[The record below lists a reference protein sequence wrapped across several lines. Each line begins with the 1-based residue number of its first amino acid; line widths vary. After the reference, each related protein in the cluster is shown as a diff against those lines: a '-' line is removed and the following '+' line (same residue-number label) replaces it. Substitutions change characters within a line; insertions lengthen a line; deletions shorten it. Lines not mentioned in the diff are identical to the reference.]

1 MSDGG
6 KGSAPR
12 PFSVSQEEYDN
23 RWNAI
28 FKSGGAKSKSEAK
41 RIATMEMPGT
51 IGSAKLVFP
60 QDGLE
65 TLDLLDKIDMIGEP
79 R

>member
-6 KGSAPR
+6 KGSTPR
-12 PFSVSQEEYDN
+12 PLSVSKEVYDN
-23 RWNAI
+23 RWDAI
-28 FKSGGAKSKSEAK
+28 FSKKEEPM
-41 RIATMEMPGT
+41 ILPMPGT

>member
-6 KGSAPR
+6 KGSTPR

-28 FKSGGAKSKSEAK
+28 FKNDEAKSKSDAK
-41 RIATMEMPGT
+41 RIATMTMEMPGT
-51 IGSAKLVFP
+51 IGTAKIVLP
-60 QDGLE
+60 KE
-65 TLDLLDKIDMIGEP
+65 E
-79 R
+79 

>member
-6 KGSAPR
+6 KGSSPR
-12 PFSVSQEEYDN
+12 PFSISKEVYDN
-23 RWNAI
+23 RWDAI
-28 FKSGGAKSKSEAK
+28 FGKKEEPM
-41 RIATMEMPGT
+41 ILPMPGT

-65 TLDLLDKIDMIGEP
+65 TLDLLDKIDKIGEP